1 MKGDYRPAHLH
12 QRALGEQAQ
21 VRRYLV
27 IAAAPGVQPPPD
39 VAGYFSD
46 PALDGGVDVLVAG
59 FEDERALGDLL
70 LDGAQGGQQRP
81 GFLF

>member
-1 MKGDYRPAHLH
+1 MKGDYCSAHLH
-12 QRALGEQAQ
+12 QRPLGEQAQ

-27 IAAAPGVQPPPD
+27 ITAAPGVQPAPD
-39 VAGYFSD
+39 VTGYLSD

-59 FEDERALGDLL
+59 LEHERALGDLL
-70 LDGAQGGQQRP
+70 LDDAQGGQQRP